1 MYYNTCHLDSEN
13 VSQYERA
20 VYWYDSINTKYY
32 KLAISNIL
40 VLGNNV
46 LLERFI
52 HSYKNM
58 TFCFLNMGILEKVCA
73 FLSSLIKLKVF
84 LNTLHSNEI
93 RYSYSL

>member
-1 MYYNTCHLDSEN
+1 MKGLCIDMTHFNKYKILQAGNI
-13 VSQYERA
+13 QY
-20 VYWYDSINTKYY
+20 V
-32 KLAISNIL
+32 

>member
-13 VSQYERA
+13 CKSIWKGCVLIWLNKYKILQAGNIQY
-20 VYWYDSINTKYY
+20 V
-32 KLAISNIL
+32 